1 MGSGIKIYSNF
12 GIRDQN
18 LRSKCGIRQEKI
30 YLVATLS
37 ETCSWDNVSESAY
50 PFSPAFDISEELCIS
65 INWLILSIFCIKK
78 FPKSLARS
86 SGAISFGNDT
96 SDGSHSSDLV
106 VQWLGHLI
114 PIKLVCFSSIYRH
127 SFRFTFPWKLGR
139 KEFREKGRHV
149 WFFFS
154 SIAQESQLDMTNR
167 SCSFLFF
174 NTIHFWKIQ
183 DLAARFGK
191 FKFLPAI
198 SENSRSCNSHELTH
212 HP

>member
-1 MGSGIKIYSNF
+1 MGSGIKIYNNF

-37 ETCSWDNVSESAY
+37 GPCSWDNVSESAY
-50 PFSPAFDISEELCIS
+50 PFSPAFDISEEFCIS
-65 INWLILSIFCIKK
+65 INWLILSIFCIKN
-78 FPKSLARS
+78 FRNHWRDHLELYPLETTPQTVHTAATWWCQR
-86 SGAISFGNDT
+86 
-96 SDGSHSSDLV
+96 
-106 VQWLGHLI
+106 LGHLI

-139 KEFREKGRHV
+139 KEFREKSRHV
-149 WFFFS
+149 WFFFP

-198 SENSRSCNSHELTH
+198 LENSRSCNSHELTH